1 MKFVKT
7 KRARSAVPVITQV
20 WVFCLLKHQASL
32 VEMNPA
38 VLNPID
44 IFVPEF
50 NGMRFLFLR
59 NTSFAH
65 LLMGSIYSLSGGDTF
80 KKLELCLISFRIL

>member
-1 MKFVKT
+1 
-7 KRARSAVPVITQV
+7 
-20 WVFCLLKHQASL
+20 
-32 VEMNPA
+32 MNPP

-50 NGMRFLFLR
+50 NGMQFLFLS

-65 LLMGSIYSLSGGDTF
+65 LLMGSIYSIYGGDMF